1 MDAKARRT
9 SRGRRDQ
16 AATRGATRH
25 TRRDRRKEPAGRLKV
40 EPPPR
45 RVAGRRPLRAKR
57 PSSLAPLRSRSQ
69 STSPPCGALRGL
81 PHLPVPARSRR
92 PPDPGG
98 AQTQGPQRPLSCPGG
113 CVHQCWSSSSSSQ
126 QGPRPPTPPS
136 RPRSCSLRPPRLGLP
151 PSPSPCLSLRPS
163 ATHPGAHACGASP
176 SPARP
181 GVRGRD
187 GAGLCPDPV

>member
-9 SRGRRDQ
+9 SRGRRGPGSDTGGH
-16 AATRGATRH
+16 AAHAPRSQEVASGAA
-25 TRRDRRKEPAGRLKV
+25 EG
-40 EPPPR
+40 
-45 RVAGRRPLRAKR
+45 VAGRRPLRAKR
-57 PSSLAPLRSRSQ
+57 PSSLAPLGSRSQ

-81 PHLPVPARSRR
+81 PHLPAPARSQR

-113 CVHQCWSSSSSSQ
+113 CVHQCWSSSSSS
-126 QGPRPPTPPS
+126 PTPPS

-151 PSPSPCLSLRPS
+151 PSPSPCLSPRPS
-163 ATHPGAHACGASP
+163 ATHPGAHACGSCP